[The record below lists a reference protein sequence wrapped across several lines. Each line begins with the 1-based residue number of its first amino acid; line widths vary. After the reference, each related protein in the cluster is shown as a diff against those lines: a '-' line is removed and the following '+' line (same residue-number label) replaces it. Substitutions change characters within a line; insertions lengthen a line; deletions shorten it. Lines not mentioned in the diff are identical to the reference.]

1 MNKLAVFVE
10 GYTEVKFMMK
20 LVEEIAGQGRVLIEH
35 REIRGGGKDSGIRR
49 TMARI
54 TAAGPHTDQRHFIL
68 IMDCG
73 GDQQVKTRIIE
84 EHENLTKAG
93 YARIIGLRDVRPTFS
108 YAEIPRLERG
118 LRQYIKTSLIPVD
131 FVLAVMEIEA
141 WFLAETTHFTRID
154 PAITVA
160 AIKSTLGFDPEN
172 DDLQQRPNP
181 AEDLHHCYAIAGK
194 SYRKARAEDTVN
206 ALDFAEIYCN
216 LIEKLHNL
224 KILTNLISNSLA
236 Q

>member
-1 MNKLAVFVE
+1 MNRLAVFVE
-10 GYTEVKFMMK
+10 GYTEVKFVMR

-35 REIRGGGKDSGIRR
+35 REIRGGGKDSGTRR

-54 TAAGPHTDQRHFIL
+54 DAARPHTDQKHFIL

-73 GDQQVKTRIIE
+73 GDEQVKTRIVQ

-118 LRQYIKTSLIPVD
+118 LRTYIKTSLIPVD

-141 WFLAETTHFTRID
+141 WFLAETTHYARID
-154 PAITVA
+154 PAISVA

-172 DDLQQRPNP
+172 DDLQQRPSP
-181 AEDLHHCYAIAGK
+181 AEDLHNCYAIAGK
-194 SYRKARAEDTVN
+194 GYRKGRAEDTVN
-206 ALDFAEIYCN
+206 ALDFAEVYCN
-216 LIEKLHNL
+216 LTVKIDYLRKLSDIINDFL
-224 KILTNLISNSLA
+224 S
-236 Q
+236 